1 VANPSLNGEA
11 GDFGG
16 TMKEEYLDYLE
27 AVRGLSEHT
36 RLAYRRDLDSWE
48 AFLANCGGHLAEA
61 SPAQAGDFLR
71 RLGRDGLSPRSVN
84 RVLSCLRGF
93 YRYLLRTGRAFSH
106 PFAGIHSLKTPRR
119 LPVFLFEKEIQALL
133 DEDGHGFQPLRDRV
147 LFEILYSTGCRV
159 SEVCALD
166 LGTVV
171 GKTRFPVTG
180 KGNKTR
186 TVFLTPSAKK
196 ALEAYL
202 PARLSRLEAADADA
216 VKALLLNSK
225 GQRLG
230 VRGVQKI
237 VGRAAARAGLVK
249 AATPHTLRHT
259 FATHLSSEGMD
270 VRVVQELLGHS
281 RLETTQV
288 YTHLSMDRLKDVMRA
303 AHPHG

>member
-1 VANPSLNGEA
+1 
-11 GDFGG
+11 
-16 TMKEEYLDYLE
+16 MKDEYLSYLE

-36 RLAYRRDLDSWE
+36 RLAYGRDLDAWE
-48 AFLANCGGHLAEA
+48 EFLARREASLATA
-61 SPAQAGDFLR
+61 SPALAGEFLR
-71 RLGRDGLSPRSVN
+71 SLGQEGLAPRSVN

-106 PFAGIHSLKTPRR
+106 PFSGIRSLKTPRR
-119 LPVFLFEKEIQALL
+119 LPVYLFEKEVQSLL
-133 DEDGHGFQPLRDRV
+133 DDERTGFQALRDRV

-159 SEVCALD
+159 GELCSLD
-166 LGTVV
+166 LAAVV

-186 TVFLTPSAKK
+186 TVFLTPSARK

-202 PARLSRLEAADADA
+202 PARLLRLDQGDADA
-216 VKALLLNSK
+216 ARALLLNSQGK
-225 GQRLG
+225 RLG

-237 VGRAAARAGLVK
+237 VSRAAVRAGLTK
-249 AATPHTLRHT
+249 QATPHTLRHT
-259 FATHLSSEGMD
+259 FATHLSAEGMD

>member
-1 VANPSLNGEA
+1 
-11 GDFGG
+11 
-16 TMKEEYLDYLE
+16 MKDEYLNYLE

-36 RLAYRRDLDSWE
+36 RLAYGRDLDAWDL
-48 AFLANCGGHLAEA
+48 FLADRGLALDA
-61 SPAQAGDFLR
+61 ATPGQAGEFLR
-71 RLGRDGLSPRSVN
+71 HLGQDGLSPRSVN

-106 PFAGIHSLKTPRR
+106 PFSGIRSLKTPRR
-119 LPVFLFEKEIQALL
+119 LPVYLFEKEVQSLL
-133 DEDGHGFQPLRDRV
+133 DDDRSGFQAHRDRL
-147 LFEILYSTGCRV
+147 LFEVLYSTGCRV
-159 SEVCALD
+159 SEVCSLD
-166 LGTVV
+166 LDTVV
-171 GKTRFPVTG
+171 GRTRFPVTG
-180 KGNKTR
+180 KGDKTR
-186 TVFLTPSAKK
+186 TVFLTPSARK
-196 ALEAYL
+196 ALETYL
-202 PARLSRLEAADADA
+202 PVRLLRLNDGDGDA
-216 VKALLLNSK
+216 VRALFLNSR

-237 VGRAAARAGLVK
+237 VARAAMRAGLTK
-249 AATPHTLRHT
+249 QATPHTLRHT

>member
-1 VANPSLNGEA
+1 
-11 GDFGG
+11 
-16 TMKEEYLDYLE
+16 MKEEYLDYLE

-36 RLAYRRDLDSWE
+36 RLAYGRDLDSWE
-48 AFLANCGGHLAEA
+48 AFLAASGGHLAEA
-61 SPAQAGDFLR
+61 SPRQAGEFLR
-71 RLGRDGLSPRSVN
+71 HLGQQGLSPRSVN

-106 PFAGIHSLKTPRR
+106 PFSGIRSLKTPRR
-119 LPVFLFEKEIQALL
+119 LPIFLFEKEIQALL
-133 DEDGHGFQPLRDRV
+133 DDDRRGFQPLRDRL
-147 LFEILYSTGCRV
+147 LFELLYSTGCRV
-159 SEVCALD
+159 SEICALE
-166 LGTVV
+166 LAAVV
-171 GKTRFPVTG
+171 GKTRFLVTG

-186 TVFLTPSAKK
+186 TVFITPSAAK

-202 PARLSRLEAADADA
+202 PARLTRLDPADPDAAC
-216 VKALLLNSK
+216 ALLLNSR
-225 GQRLG
+225 GRRLG

-237 VGRAAARAGLVK
+237 VGRAVARAGLTK
-249 AATPHTLRHT
+249 NASPHTLRHT

-288 YTHLSMDRLKDVMRA
+288 YTHLSLDRLKDVMRA